1 MVLNKKEKSL
11 YIDVSYAAK
20 LPSGNL
26 SLSSFVESLTDLQW
40 KLGLQK
46 LYNDHNYTLLI
57 KVIEKTD
64 QDSLPIENL
73 EKPLS
78 LQTQH
83 FANAP
88 QIVLLMMILQAVAKK
103 EEQKR
108 VELKQGR
115 RLN

>member
-1 MVLNKKEKSL
+1 MKESD
-11 YIDVSYAAK
+11 IEVGYAAK

-40 KLGLQK
+40 KLTLQK
-46 LYNDHNYTLLI
+46 LYNDRNYTLLI
-57 KVIEKTD
+57 KVIENTD
-64 QDSLPIENL
+64 QDLLPIENL
-73 EKPLS
+73 EKPIS
-78 LQTQH
+78 LQTKH
-83 FANAP
+83 LANAL
-88 QIVLLMMILQAVAKK
+88 QIVLLMLILQAIAKK